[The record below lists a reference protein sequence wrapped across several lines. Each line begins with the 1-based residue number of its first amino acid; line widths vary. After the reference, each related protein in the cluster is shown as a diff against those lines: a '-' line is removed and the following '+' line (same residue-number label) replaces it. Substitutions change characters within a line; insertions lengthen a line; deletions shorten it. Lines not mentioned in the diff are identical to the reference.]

1 MASEVTCP
9 GCGGSLQL
17 LPANTRATDL
27 RCKQCGE
34 TYQLKSQSR
43 PFGHRI
49 LGAEYN
55 TTLKSI
61 QNDTHPSLI
70 LLYYDPNSMLVK
82 GLEFVH
88 KSWITPSA
96 IIARKP
102 LGPNARRAGWQG
114 CQINFDR
121 IPALARIQAIK
132 EGTSLPSEQVRAQW
146 LKAQSIA
153 GVTAE
158 SRGWTSDVLWRVDAL
173 PVEFTLHDIYR
184 FEVDLAKLHPSN
196 HNIRAKIRQQLQ
208 VARDLHVIEFVGRGR
223 YRKTDITNPGAA

>member
-1 MASEVTCP
+1 MESRVTCP

-17 LPANTRATDL
+17 LPANTRAADL

-34 TYQLKSQSR
+34 MYQLKSQSR
-43 PFGHRI
+43 PFVRRI

-55 TTLKSI
+55 TTIKSI
-61 QNDTHPSLI
+61 QNGTHPSLI
-70 LLYYDPNSMLVK
+70 LLHYDPNSMIVK
-82 GLEFVH
+82 SLEFVH
-88 KSWITPSA
+88 KSWISSSA

-114 CQINFDR
+114 CQIDLDR

-132 EGTSLPSEQVRAQW
+132 EGTSLSSEQVRAQW

-153 GVTAE
+153 GVTAD
-158 SRGWTSDVLWRVDAL
+158 SRGWISDVLRLVDAL
-173 PVEFTLHDIYR
+173 PVEFTLQDIYR

-208 VARDLHVIEFVGRGR
+208 IARDLHVIEFVSRGR
-223 YRKTDITNPGAA
+223 YHKIDPTNPGAG